1 MHGNHLLSSLLR
13 SPSDEI
19 FCNILNHSPSRAENT
34 CWIDSGALPLLPV
47 NQASSCNGMA
57 IDPQEL
63 RRVMGHF
70 ATGVTVITTK
80 DKEGVPNGLTANAFL
95 SLSLNPP
102 LVLIS
107 VGKSAQCYTCFERLN
122 PFTVNF
128 LSEHQEELS
137 QRFATKGI
145 DKFAGIEWHEGR
157 NGAAIL
163 DGALGY
169 VECKITQCFDG
180 GDHTIVVG
188 EILHAHAAGE
198 RPLLFFKGKYQRLP
212 T

>member
-1 MHGNHLLSSLLR
+1 M
-13 SPSDEI
+13 
-19 FCNILNHSPSRAENT
+19 T
-34 CWIDSGALPLLPV
+34 
-47 NQASSCNGMA
+47 

-80 DKEGVPNGLTANAFL
+80 DKDGVPTGLTANAFL

-102 LVLIS
+102 LILIS
-107 VGKSAQCYTCFERLN
+107 VDKSAQCYNCFECRN
-122 PFTVNF
+122 HFTVNF

-137 QRFATKGI
+137 RRFATKGI
-145 DKFAGIEWHEGR
+145 DKFAGLKWCEGK

-163 DGALGY
+163 DGVLGY

-188 EILHAHAAGE
+188 EILHAHASGE

-212 T
+212 H